1 MSDVLVVVLTCNRPE
16 ILKRCIDIVT
26 KNREITSDVYCTVID
41 DSDESFMSQNS
52 IILEKFCNKG
62 IKIFHVTK
70 STRKLIDKILYKHDE
85 EYPLIFSKPSQRDIS
100 GLRNLGL
107 FFSFLLGF
115 KMTCFMDDDIIAC
128 SNHFGNNHR
137 CFFDIMSSKYRIED
151 NFVVGASLG
160 GIIDESYIGRIEY
173 LVKQG
178 KSSLLT
184 QEIDWQN
191 NDGVS
196 QRKKNSLWVA
206 DPIPSEKRINT
217 DHASAGCFTF
227 SIDFNSVL
235 PFPSGYNEDWN
246 WCLLQSALCGTKFYI
261 EQVPVIHAPPSIV
274 PYEEN
279 LLLWES
285 LGELIF
291 DSLQEAISSKDNF
304 SDLSEIHNLTSKKIT
319 LKNKVKNQL
328 KIVQALNSFK
338 KDTVNSEEQKK
349 INTYVSQI
357 EKTIDDLKLVNLTE
371 YVDTWFKD
379 FIRRKLIFSHIIDNR
394 EICNQVHKVLSFSE
408 TKQVN
413 PHD

>member
-1 MSDVLVVVLTCNRPE
+1 MNNILVVVLTCNRPE
-16 ILKRCIDIVT
+16 ILKRCIDILT
-26 KNREITSDVYCTVID
+26 KNHEIATDEYCIVID
-41 DSDESFMSQNS
+41 DSDESLTSQNS

-62 IKIFHVTK
+62 FKIFHIVK
-70 STRKLIDKILYKHDE
+70 STRKLIDKILYKNDKE
-85 EYPLIFSKPSQRDIS
+85 SPLIFSKPSKRDIS

-128 SNHFGNNHR
+128 SKQFGNNQN
-137 CFFDIMSSKYRIED
+137 CFFDMLPSKYRIED

-191 NDGVS
+191 YDGS
-196 QRKKNSLWVA
+196 QLKKNSLWVA

-217 DHASAGCFTF
+217 DHASAGCFAF
-227 SIDFNSVL
+227 CLNFNSVL

-304 SDLSEIHNLTSKKIT
+304 SDLSDIHNLASKKIT
-319 LKNKVKNQL
+319 HKNKIKNQL
-328 KIVQALNSFK
+328 KIIQTLNSFK
-338 KDTVNSEEQKK
+338 KDTVDFGEQKI

-357 EKTIDDLKLVNLTE
+357 ANTLNDLKLVNLTE

-379 FIRRKLIFSHIIDNR
+379 LIKRKLIFSRIIANK
-394 EICNQVHKVLSFSE
+394 EICNQVHKVLSCAE
-408 TKQVN
+408 TKPVKL
-413 PHD
+413 HD

>member
-1 MSDVLVVVLTCNRPE
+1 MNNILVVVLTCNRPE
-16 ILKRCIDIVT
+16 ILKRCIDILT
-26 KNREITSDVYCTVID
+26 KNHEITTDEYCIVID
-41 DSDESFMSQNS
+41 DSDESLTSQNS

-62 IKIFHVTK
+62 FKIFHIVK
-70 STRKLIDKILYKHDE
+70 STRKLIDKILYKNDKE
-85 EYPLIFSKPSQRDIS
+85 SPLIFSKPSKRDIS

-128 SNHFGNNHR
+128 SKQFGNNQN
-137 CFFDIMSSKYRIED
+137 CFFDMLPSKYRIED

-191 NDGVS
+191 YDGS
-196 QRKKNSLWVA
+196 QLKKNSLWVA

-217 DHASAGCFTF
+217 DHASAGCFAF
-227 SIDFNSVL
+227 CLNFNSVL

-304 SDLSEIHNLTSKKIT
+304 SDLSDIHNLASKKIT
-319 LKNKVKNQL
+319 HKHKVKNQL
-328 KIVQALNSFK
+328 KIIQTLNSFK
-338 KDTVNSEEQKK
+338 KDTVDFGEQKI

-357 EKTIDDLKLVNLTE
+357 ANTLNDLKLVNLTE

-379 FIRRKLIFSHIIDNR
+379 LIKRKLIFSRIIANK
-394 EICNQVHKVLSFSE
+394 EICNQVHKVLSCAE
-408 TKQVN
+408 TKPVKL
-413 PHD
+413 HD

>member
-1 MSDVLVVVLTCNRPE
+1 MNNILVVVLTCNRPE
-16 ILKRCIDIVT
+16 ILKRCIDILT
-26 KNREITSDVYCTVID
+26 KNHEITTDEYCIVID
-41 DSDESFMSQNS
+41 DSDESLTSQNS

-62 IKIFHVTK
+62 FKIFHIVK
-70 STRKLIDKILYKHDE
+70 STRKLIDKILYKNDKE
-85 EYPLIFSKPSQRDIS
+85 SPLIFSKPSKRDIS

-128 SNHFGNNHR
+128 SKQFGNNQN
-137 CFFDIMSSKYRIED
+137 CFFDMLPSKYRIED

-191 NDGVS
+191 YDGS
-196 QRKKNSLWVA
+196 QLKKNSLWVA

-217 DHASAGCFTF
+217 DHASAGCFAF
-227 SIDFNSVL
+227 CLNFNSVL

-304 SDLSEIHNLTSKKIT
+304 SDLSDIHNLASKKIT
-319 LKNKVKNQL
+319 HKNKIKNQL
-328 KIVQALNSFK
+328 KIIQTLNSFK
-338 KDTVNSEEQKK
+338 KDTVDFGEQKI

-357 EKTIDDLKLVNLTE
+357 ANTLNDLKLVNLTE

-379 FIRRKLIFSHIIDNR
+379 LIKRKLIFSRIIANK
-394 EICNQVHKVLSFSE
+394 EICNQVHKVLSCAE
-408 TKQVN
+408 TKPVKL
-413 PHD
+413 HD